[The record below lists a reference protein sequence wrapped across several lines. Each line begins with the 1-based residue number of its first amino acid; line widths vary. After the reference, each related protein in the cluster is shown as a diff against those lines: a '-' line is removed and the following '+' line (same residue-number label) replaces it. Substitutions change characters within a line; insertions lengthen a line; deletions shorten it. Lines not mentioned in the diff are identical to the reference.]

1 MALSDRIAQ
10 HVRQRRTLGF
20 KKSDLG
26 QSSHGAS
33 DDENDEN
40 YDESLVNECNFS
52 SSPTSTA
59 SATSSRQSKI
69 YATWKSYSASKL
81 LGDGTDSC
89 DTHQALVTSTRH
101 NDNDND
107 NHRCHQQFQSPRRT
121 MTPQGSLLASASKLH
136 KRIISSQS
144 LLSNFSA
151 VQGNGD
157 GNIHRK
163 PLFVT
168 EEAPIKVMSEI

>member
-1 MALSDRIAQ
+1 MALSDQIAQ
-10 HVRQRRTLGF
+10 HVWQRRTLGF

-26 QSSHGAS
+26 QLSHGAS

-101 NDNDND
+101 NDNDN
-107 NHRCHQQFQSPRRT
+107 HRCHQQFQSPRRT